1 MSPAHNNGLLKDP
14 SSLSPSRHVYTF
26 PSFFALPSDP
36 LASFSPSSSAPS
48 YAPFLRDQWRTTSTT
63 EEEVSAEIWCVPCDN
78 PCKQICH
85 LGEFLPKGN
94 WQILSQLRRV
104 LFREKNREKICI
116 TKYLFQFSKK
126 NFSRNIQD
134 FPLRDGENEI
144 IVNKFYP
151 KLNETD
157 CSREKI
163 SANRLRRCRYYTRVR
178 VQSPEKGSYTRA
190 GRAGRMAASCV
201 GGWFVLLVFAE
212 GISAFLVTGGKN
224 N

>member
-36 LASFSPSSSAPS
+36 LASSSPSSSAPS
-48 YAPFLRDQWRTTSTT
+48 YAPFLRDQWRTTSAT

-104 LFREKNREKICI
+104 LFREKNRGKNLHNQIFVPIFEEE
-116 TKYLFQFSKK
+116 FFSKYSR
-126 NFSRNIQD
+126 FS
-134 FPLRDGENEI
+134 F
-144 IVNKFYP
+144 
-151 KLNETD
+151 
-157 CSREKI
+157 
-163 SANRLRRCRYYTRVR
+163 TRWR
-178 VQSPEKGSYTRA
+178 KWNYR
-190 GRAGRMAASCV
+190 
-201 GGWFVLLVFAE
+201 
-212 GISAFLVTGGKN
+212 K
-224 N
+224 